1 MRGPQDEVIPLH
13 PPFEI
18 VLRGFNRQQVIDH
31 IESLE
36 GGIAMIATDR
46 DSALRQV
53 ADLSK
58 LLDHLRRQAEEA
70 TTQVDRLQRSSLG
83 GAGVRIQ
90 RMLQLAE
97 DEITA
102 MQVSTEQETR
112 TLRERTR
119 AEADQLLRETTSR
132 CERLEAESARRR
144 KAAEAESAARCQRA
158 EQDSERRRRAAEQQ
172 SERDI
177 ARRETEANG
186 RINDYQTRGIA
197 GLHQLLSVVGQQLSK
212 RVADV
217 EREVRRFTELRADV
231 TARLS
236 SAHRALVEAVG
247 EADQLASGE
256 QDEPAS
262 GEQDESSN
270 GQPNREVNGS
280 KERRESSSDDT
291 KRAHTLTGQRP
302 WGRAVT

>member
-13 PPFEI
+13 APFEI

-36 GGIAMIATDR
+36 GRIAMIATDR

-58 LLDHLRRQAEEA
+58 LLDHLRRQAEETA
-70 TTQVDRLQRSSLG
+70 TQVDRLQRSSLG
-83 GAGVRIQ
+83 GAGIRIQ
-90 RMLQLAE
+90 RMLQVAE

-158 EQDSERRRRAAEQQ
+158 EQDSERRRRMAEQQ

-177 ARRETEANG
+177 ARREAEVID
-186 RINDYQTRGIA
+186 RINDYQTRGIS
-197 GLHQLLSVVGQQLSK
+197 GLHQLLRLAGQQLSK

-231 TARLS
+231 TSRLS
-236 SAHRALVEAVG
+236 SAHRALVDAVG
-247 EADQLASGE
+247 EADQ
-256 QDEPAS
+256 PAS
-262 GEQDESSN
+262 GEHGQSSN
-270 GQPNREVNGS
+270 GRACGAGAGQNP
-280 KERRESSSDDT
+280 ERD
-291 KRAHTLTGQRP
+291 G
-302 WGRAVT
+302 

>member
-1 MRGPQDEVIPLH
+1 DEVIPLH
-13 PPFEI
+13 APFEI
-18 VLRGFNRQQVIDH
+18 VLRGFNRQQVIDY

-36 GGIAMIATDR
+36 GRIAMIATDR

-70 TTQVDRLQRSSLG
+70 ATQVDRLQRSSLG

-119 AEADQLLRETTSR
+119 AEAEQLLRETTSR

-158 EQDSERRRRAAEQQ
+158 EQDSERRRRMAEQQ

-177 ARRETEANG
+177 AQRETEAND
-186 RINDYQTRGIA
+186 RINDYQTRGIS
-197 GLHQLLSVVGQQLSK
+197 GLHQLLRMAGQQLSK

-236 SAHRALVEAVG
+236 SAHRVLVEAVG
-247 EADQLASGE
+247 EADQPASGE
-256 QDEPAS
+256 QDEPDKPAS
-262 GEQDESSN
+262 GEQGESSN
-270 GQPNREVNGS
+270 SRPVWGRHGA
-280 KERRESSSDDT
+280 KERHESSPDDT
-291 KRAHTLTGQRP
+291 KRSHTRTEQRR